1 MEADVSGTGTGNG
14 GGPLPEHADDP
25 ERGGGS
31 ESWKERGVALR
42 VFVYVFA
49 THLFAPVIFSS
60 CVDTPCFSSGRKRSP
75 CGAGLRA
82 GILRQGGSRCRD
94 RRFDLKLRHR

>member
-1 MEADVSGTGTGNG
+1 MEADMGGTGAQSGD
-14 GGPLPEHADDP
+14 GPLPERADAP

-49 THLFAPVIFSS
+49 THLFAGFIW
-60 CVDTPCFSSGRKRSP
+60 
-75 CGAGLRA
+75 
-82 GILRQGGSRCRD
+82 ILFYVGEHA
-94 RRFDLKLRHR
+94 KK